1 MFSLITKIT
10 HSQPIK
16 DSIAI
21 LRGIYRVA
29 SARSPQSLTNDWI
42 KDLTIQSSV
51 DSLNENK
58 ADLKIVNHLELE

>member
-10 HSQPIK
+10 HSVPIK

-29 SARSPQSLTNDWI
+29 SAGPPQSLTNDWI
-42 KDLTIQSSV
+42 RDIPSQSPM
-51 DSLNENK
+51 DPINENK
-58 ADLKIVNHLELE
+58 ADLKIVNHIDL